1 MSEKEINT
9 SDMRMNFHKIYY
21 EKIAPMMEKY
31 EKERKFIIFK
41 IFLLEILIIGLFLL
55 VLHFTYASIQSTS
68 TNGVLI
74 ILDILLFVSCFIIP
88 FPFND
93 KFSKKLKKS
102 CMPKIL
108 KAFGDISWYN
118 SKKESTTYIPI
129 DECKY
134 IASDLFSSF
143 NHLTSDD
150 SFTGSYKGVKF
161 SINEVHMWYET
172 GSGKNRSYRNVFK
185 GVTINFDANKTI
197 KSKTIIATKWDSNI
211 KNRWFTTGTFLFTL
225 ALVISGFYLRDYE
238 IMSYSLISF
247 IAMVAAILYEKC
259 SKNKNILK
267 EIKLEDPKFNS
278 KYRAYSSDEVEGR
291 YLITTAF
298 MERFNNIRTAFGSRG
313 AKCSFY
319 GNSLMFA
326 ISTNKNLFEVG
337 NLFTP
342 LNNPKQLKRF
352 MNELISIF
360 ALVDY
365 FKLDE
370 KIGL

>member
-1 MSEKEINT
+1 MPKTELDT
-9 SDMRMNFHKIYY
+9 SDMRREFHRIYY
-21 EKIAPMMEKY
+21 EKIAPIIEKY
-31 EKERKFIIFK
+31 EKERKFIHLK
-41 IFLLEILIIGLFLL
+41 IFLLECLAITLLLIVIHYTML
-55 VLHFTYASIQSTS
+55 SIQAAATS
-68 TNGVLI
+68 CILLILGMLLATTI
-74 ILDILLFVSCFIIP
+74 ILIP

-93 KFSKKLKKS
+93 KFSKKLKKE
-102 CMPKIL
+102 CMPDIL
-108 KAFGDISWYN
+108 KAFGDIEWYN
-118 SKKESTTYIPI
+118 RKNKPNTYMPL
-129 DECKY
+129 DNCKY
-134 IASDLFSSF
+134 TASDLFSSF
-143 NHLTSDD
+143 NHALSDD
-150 SFTGSYKGVKF
+150 NFSGSYKNVKF
-161 SINEVHMWYET
+161 SINEVHLWYET
-172 GSGKNRSYRNVFK
+172 GTGKNRSYRNVFK
-185 GVTINFDANKTI
+185 GVIIDFEANKTI
-197 KSKTIIATKWDSNI
+197 KNKTIIATKWDSNI
-211 KNRWFTTGTFLFTL
+211 KNRWFTHGSL
-225 ALVISGFYLRDYE
+225 ACTILLIGLGYYLRDYE
-238 IMSYSLISF
+238 IMLYSIISV
-247 IAMVAAILYEKC
+247 IIMVGSIIYEKC
-259 SKNKNILK
+259 HKNKNILR

-298 MERFNNIRTAFGSRG
+298 MERFNNLRTAFGSRG

-342 LNNPKQLKRF
+342 LNKPKQLQRF